1 MKPSRLLL
9 PVLPFCA
16 AVILTADPVA
26 RPTFRSGPHRTA
38 LIELFSSE
46 GCSSCPPAEKWV
58 ADLADEAGLWRDFV
72 PVAWHVDYWD
82 GLGWPDRFASAANTE
97 RQKSYAAAWRSES
110 IYTPGFVLNG
120 KEWRG
125 WRHPLGLPKAAKE
138 DAGVLELMSTGG
150 SRFTVRFSPPAGA
163 SAVHSA
169 TVAWLGND
177 LSSDVRRGENAGRK
191 LRHSFIV
198 LRSTTAVLARK
209 GSDVVATVDL
219 APPEA
224 RDSKKLAVAAWVT
237 RDGGQMPLQAVGGWL
252 QPSP

>member
-1 MKPSRLLL
+1 MKTSL
-9 PVLPFCA
+9 PFLWVLPFCA
-16 AVILTADPVA
+16 VVDLAAEPSA
-26 RPTFRSGPHRTA
+26 PATFRSGMKRTA

-58 ADLADEAGLWRDFV
+58 ADLAGEPGLWRDFV

-110 IYTPGFVLNG
+110 IYTPGFVLDG
-120 KEWRG
+120 KEWLG
-125 WRHPLGLPKAAKE
+125 WRHPFGLPKAAKE
-138 DAGVLELMSTGG
+138 DAGVLELVATGG
-150 SRFTVRFSPPAGA
+150 SRFTVRFSPSPVT
-163 SAVHSA
+163 SAVYSA

-198 LRSTTAVLARK
+198 LRSTNAVLSRK
-209 GSDVVATVDL
+209 GADAVATVEL
-219 APPEA
+219 ALPDA
-224 RDSKKLAVAAWVT
+224 RDSKKLSVAAWVV
-237 RDGGQMPLQAVGGWL
+237 RDGGQAPLQAVGGWF

>member
-1 MKPSRLLL
+1 MKPFRLLL

-16 AVILTADPVA
+16 AVIVMADPVA
-26 RPTFRSGPHRTA
+26 LPTFRSGPHRTA

-58 ADLADEAGLWRDFV
+58 ADLAGDPGLWRDFV

-97 RQKSYAAAWRSES
+97 RQRSYAAAWHSES

-138 DAGVLELMSTGG
+138 DAGVLELVSTGG

-177 LSSDVRRGENAGRK
+177 LSTDVRRGENAGRK

-198 LRSTTAVLARK
+198 LRSSTAVLARK
-209 GSDVVATVDL
+209 GADVVATVDL
-219 APPEA
+219 ALPEA
-224 RDSKKLAVAAWVT
+224 RDSKKLSVAGWVT
-237 RDGGQMPLQAVGGWL
+237 RDGGQVPLQAVGGWF